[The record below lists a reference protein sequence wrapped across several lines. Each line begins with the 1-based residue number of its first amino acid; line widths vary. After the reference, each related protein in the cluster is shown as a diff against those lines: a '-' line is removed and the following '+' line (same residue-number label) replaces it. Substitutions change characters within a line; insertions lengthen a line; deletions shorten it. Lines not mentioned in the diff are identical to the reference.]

1 MGEILKLILS
11 VYMITLI
18 ITMIGAF
25 IKFVLDVWKWH
36 DREEKTVITASQFE
50 ADLNEP
56 EEVAEVNE
64 ISAPVDET
72 KESEVKE
79 NDESSEHNTSTIFGT
94 WSKS

>member
-36 DREEKTVITASQFE
+36 DREVKTVITASQFE

-56 EEVAEVNE
+56 EEVNE

-79 NDESSEHNTSTIFGT
+79 NDESAEHNTSTIFGT
-94 WSKS
+94 WCKS

>member
-25 IKFVLDVWKWH
+25 IKFFLDVRKWH

-50 ADLNEP
+50 ADLNEL
-56 EEVAEVNE
+56 EEAAEVNE
-64 ISAPVDET
+64 ISVPVDET

-79 NDESSEHNTSTIFGT
+79 NDESAEYNTSTIFGIGR
-94 WSKS
+94 